1 MLRLRYSSRSYNFS
15 VLKKGKNYVK
25 YVKVR
30 SVTVRYATLENSDK
44 NGLPTVVNLND
55 KQSIF

>member
-1 MLRLRYSSRSYNFS
+1 MLRLRYGSRSYNFS